1 MVYIYIYIINLELF
15 ELDCLREFYFLIV
28 NLTSYRKLT
37 SFYRSIIKRV
47 ISYANYKHYYILTSD
62 IRLIARW
69 EKENEKKRLG

>member
-1 MVYIYIYIINLELF
+1 MVYVYIINLELF

-62 IRLIARW
+62 IV
-69 EKENEKKRLG
+69 NS